1 MLDHAELQVRRAHEK
16 SLYDG
21 TGEDRVV
28 EVVEKLLD
36 AICPAILD
44 LRPTMDELNAALG
57 YVAKLSELDVR
68 LMSWAFGI
76 NQIVEDL
83 NSPLGPDATVNTVQG
98 PFHIAD
104 APTTDSGAP
113 IGLIEADADILV
125 MDGIVRDLAG
135 QALAGVELDI
145 WCADRNGE
153 YSQFAPNIPDFNNRA
168 KIRTNAD
175 GSYRIVTEMPQPYAL
190 IGECKLLLERM
201 GRQIWRPRHV
211 HFMIDHPGFESLITQ
226 VYFTGDD
233 YTSNDCVI
241 GVKDGLLTELK
252 RVDDPKLGFDR
263 PVLVAHY
270 DFALQPAAKAE
281 QAA

>member
-1 MLDHAELQVRRAHEK
+1 MLDHAALQTRRAHEK

-21 TGEDRVV
+21 SGDKRTI

-36 AICPAILD
+36 VICPAVLD
-44 LRPTMDELNAALG
+44 LRPSMAELNAALT
-57 YVAKLSELDVR
+57 YIAKLSEPDVR

-104 APTTDSGAP
+104 APLADNGAP
-113 IGLIEADADILV
+113 IGLIEGDAEILV
-125 MDGIVRDLAG
+125 MDGVVRDLAG
-135 QALAGVELDI
+135 HPLAGVELDI

-168 KIRTNAD
+168 KITTKAD

-190 IGECKLLLERM
+190 VGECKLLLERM

-211 HFMIDHPGFESLITQ
+211 HFMIDHPGFESLVTQ
-226 VYFTGDD
+226 IYFSGEDFTG
-233 YTSNDCVI
+233 SDCVM

-252 RVDDPKLGFDR
+252 WVEDPTLGFDR
-263 PVLVAHY
+263 PVLTAHY
-270 DFALQPAAKAE
+270 DFALQPANMTQ
-281 QAA
+281 QAV